1 MFDSQANDFWKFIL
15 YFENI
20 SVKTF
25 SKSSLVSALF
35 TLESV

>member
-20 SVKTF
+20 SVNPF
-25 SKSSLVSALF
+25 NFFEIFVGIGLIHPR
-35 TLESV
+35 